1 MRCRGLGRKR
11 RIFREICVAGE
22 EIFRG
27 IGFVARDAN
36 WGTPALSAAPR
47 CDDADGRT
55 RIESAGEL
63 TTTTGDLTWSVIRSV
78 VDRVIEA
85 RVEATS
91 REGFPTNRTGFVV
104 LHSLGASRGQR
115 VRVTHPD
122 GAVAAAEFPQLVS
135 GNSPS
140 LRSLRWSMKLCAGYR
155 LRLSFEGE
163 VFEIDYQRNWTDA
176 SYKTYCRPLHLPIYR
191 IAPGEKVVQRLRLE
205 LLSIGPAEGKD
216 ATRGPSVG
224 AAQRV
229 PMIGKSPA
237 GAAARRC
244 RNCSCQSGAQFH
256 RARTGPCGRA
266 LAARPR

>member
-36 WGTPALSAAPR
+36 WGTPALSAAPC

-140 LRSLRWSMKLCAGYR
+140 LRSLRWSMR
-155 LRLSFEGE
+155 L
-163 VFEIDYQRNWTDA
+163 
-176 SYKTYCRPLHLPIYR
+176 
-191 IAPGEKVVQRLRLE
+191 APGIDCGCPSRSFRDRLPAQLDRRVLQDI
-205 LLSIGPAEGKD
+205 LS
-216 ATRGPSVG
+216 
-224 AAQRV
+224 AASSSHLSDR
-229 PMIGKSPA
+229 
-237 GAAARRC
+237 ARRKS
-244 RNCSCQSGAQFH
+244 RS
-256 RARTGPCGRA
+256 T
-266 LAARPR
+266 LAP